1 VRHQTKARFS
11 PGFRKGNLYETVIP
25 HLHHVCMHMLQR
37 TLTRT
42 GSDALSPWS
51 GDSSAT
57 VEGGLGAGLQSPDGD
72 GLQQAAQVRVSQF
85 FSFLCA
91 LAESQ
96 VEAEPDA
103 SRLLC
108 WAAEG

>member
-1 VRHQTKARFS
+1 
-11 PGFRKGNLYETVIP
+11 
-25 HLHHVCMHMLQR
+25 MHMLQR

-72 GLQQAAQVRVSQF
+72 GLQQAAQVR
-85 FSFLCA
+85 CA